1 MKPSV
6 EVLLNVCPEIPAIE
20 EVRLK
25 KVVGI
30 LRIEESLDDSL
41 TKLVN
46 DKILISWEYCDSNN
60 NPLSDKQLEMESFF
74 EFKNFLESVLKF

>member
-1 MKPSV
+1 
-6 EVLLNVCPEIPAIE
+6 LNVCPEIPAIE

-25 KVVGI
+25 KGGWNS
-30 LRIEESLDDSL
+30 RIEESLDNSL

-74 EFKNFLESVLKF
+74 EFKNFRIRFKVLGI